1 MPPLDI
7 HTLQRLRRILNLSAL
22 AEEAGVN
29 KHTLLAKVAKGRA
42 LTTDES
48 ERIGN
53 ILADSGIVIEPRSY
67 FLPDGSVDHI
77 ALSKLPREQRSA
89 MMRELM
95 KGAAEGYGP
104 DDIIQVSVSLLDEY

>member
-1 MPPLDI
+1 MPPIDV

-48 ERIGN
+48 ERIGKV
-53 ILADSGIVIEPRSY
+53 LVDSGIVIEPRSY
-67 FLPDGSVDHI
+67 FLPDGSVDHV
-77 ALSKLPREQRSA
+77 ALSKLPRAQRSVV
-89 MMRELM
+89 MRELM
-95 KGAAEGYGP
+95 RGAAECYKP
-104 DDIIQVSVSLLDEY
+104 EDIIQVSVPLSDDY

>member
-1 MPPLDI
+1 MPPIDV

-48 ERIGN
+48 ERIGKV
-53 ILADSGIVIEPRSY
+53 LADSGLTLASRS
-67 FLPDGSVDHI
+67 FFMSDGSVDHV
-77 ALSKLPREQRSA
+77 ALSKVSREERRRFLASLPTSTEHYQP
-89 MMRELM
+89 
-95 KGAAEGYGP
+95 G
-104 DDIIQVSVSLLDEY
+104 DILDVDATIINY

>member
-53 ILADSGIVIEPRSY
+53 VLADSGIVIEPRSY
-67 FLPDGSVDHI
+67 FLPDGSVDHV
-77 ALSKLPREQRSA
+77 ALSKVSRSERQRFLASLPSSSEHYQP
-89 MMRELM
+89 
-95 KGAAEGYGP
+95 G
-104 DDIIQVSVSLLDEY
+104 DILDVDATIIDY